1 MTHDVNGTP
10 SDQPRVSY
18 SNAARPH
25 AYDPLTQPEYFEGVI
40 SRRIMA
46 FCVDAVMIIGPI
58 ILLALFIFIFGI
70 VTLSLGWMLFPLLGP
85 AFVVWAILYN
95 AVTLGSPASA
105 TLGMRL
111 MEIEVRTWYGA
122 PCYSVL
128 GAVHAVC
135 FWVSV
140 SALTPLVLLVALFN
154 DRRRLAHDF
163 LLGTVVVNN
172 ESRAAQLRRF

>member
-1 MTHDVNGTP
+1 MTYDANGASRERP
-10 SDQPRVSY
+10 YGSY
-18 SNAARPH
+18 PDGVRPH
-25 AYDPLTQPEYFEGVI
+25 AYDPLTQPEYFEGVL

-46 FCVDAVMIIGPI
+46 FLVDALMIIGPI
-58 ILLALFIFIFGI
+58 ILLAIFIFIFGI
-70 VTLSLGWMLFPLLGP
+70 VTLSFGWMLFPLLGP
-85 AFVVWAILYN
+85 AFVVWAILYY
-95 AVTLGSPASA
+95 AITLGSPASA

-111 MEIEVRTWYGA
+111 MDIELRTWYGA

-140 SALTPLVLLVALFN
+140 SALTPLILLVALFN

-163 LLGTVVVNN
+163 LLGTVMVNT
-172 ESRAAQLRRF
+172 ETRAAMLRRP